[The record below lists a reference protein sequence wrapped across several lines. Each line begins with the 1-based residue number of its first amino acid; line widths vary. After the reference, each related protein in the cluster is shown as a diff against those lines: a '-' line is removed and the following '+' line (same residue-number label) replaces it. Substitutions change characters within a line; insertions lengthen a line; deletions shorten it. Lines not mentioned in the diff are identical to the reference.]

1 MSEVLLHLSEEQLP
15 LQPLSPIAI
24 NQQPLSLPLPRK
36 NSSPCYRT
44 VRRIW
49 DTYNTNLTGGV
60 SMQM

>member
-15 LQPLSPIAI
+15 LQPLSPIATS
-24 NQQPLSLPLPRK
+24 QLPPSPPLPRK

-49 DTYNTNLTGGV
+49 DTHNTNLTGDANL
-60 SMQM
+60 